1 MSKETSSKSGCLCG
15 VQMSSVCKA
24 YLKSDR
30 CGAREEAE
38 EGHEAFGC
46 IKIQTQSLLLAA
58 SFIGRRI
65 VASEAL
71 VRRVKAD
78 VKKK

>member
-1 MSKETSSKSGCLCG
+1 
-15 VQMSSVCKA
+15 MSSVCKA

-38 EGHEAFGC
+38 GHEAFGC
-46 IKIQTQSLLLAA
+46 ITFQTKSLLLAV
-58 SFIGRRI
+58 SFTGRRI